1 MKQLLPNNV
10 YLTPTITNS
19 KTLTKMG
26 STNKTSRRRFIEN
39 TAAIG
44 IGAIGVSQLIRGCST
59 EEKTAAVAVPEI
71 LKTAPDGQPLKAGV
85 VGCGGRGSG
94 AAINFLDAGP
104 NLSVVAVADVFQD
117 RVDDIRRKLKEERG
131 VELPDASCFVGF
143 DGYKRVIESDVDIVI
158 LATPPYFRPEHF
170 QACVEAR
177 KHVFME
183 KPVAVDPVG
192 ARAIMAASK
201 QAEAAGLSV
210 VTGTQRRHSWNY
222 QNVLAQVQ
230 SGIMGNIVATN
241 VYWNQ
246 SKLWHR
252 DRQTGWTEMEWMI
265 RDWVNW
271 TWLSGDHLVEQHIHN
286 IDVSNWFVGKAPVE
300 AVGMGSRLRRP
311 TGDCYDNF
319 SVDFIY
325 DDTVHMN
332 SMCRQINDCANNVS
346 EYLRGT
352 KGYTNARESIWDHA
366 GNVLYKYEAPVDA
379 SGESTRNDDYVQEHI
394 DLVAAIRTG
403 NQIVEAE
410 ETAKSNLTAIM
421 GRESAYTGKKVTW
434 EEMMGSDLKLG
445 PEGEIKLGPVDMKKV
460 IPIAGSAPA

>member
-1 MKQLLPNNV
+1 
-10 YLTPTITNS
+10 
-19 KTLTKMG
+19 MG
-26 STNKTSRRRFIEN
+26 STNTSSRRRFLGN

-44 IGAIGVSQLIRGCST
+44 ALGAIGASQLIKSCASDT
-59 EEKTAAVAVPEI
+59 ETGALKVTEPNI
-71 LKTAPDGQPLKAGV
+71 LPIAPDGQALRAGV

-94 AAINFLDAGP
+94 AAIDFLNAGP

-117 RVDDIRRKLKEERG
+117 RIDGIRGKLKEEKE
-131 VELPDASCFVGF
+131 VEVDDANCFVGF
-143 DGYKRVIESDVDIVI
+143 DAFKRLLEVDLDIVI

-201 QAEAAGLSV
+201 QAEAAGLCV

-222 QNVLAQVQ
+222 QNVLARIN
-230 SGIMGNIVATN
+230 SGMIGDIVSTN

-252 DRQTGWTEMEWMI
+252 EQQPNWTEMEFMI

-271 TWLSGDHLVEQHIHN
+271 TWLSGDHIVEQHVHN
-286 IDVSNWFVGKAPVE
+286 IDVSNWFVGGHPVQ
-300 AVGMGSRLRRP
+300 AMGMGSRLRRP

-319 SVDFIY
+319 AVDFVY
-325 DDTVHMN
+325 DKEIHMN
-332 SMCRQINDCANNVS
+332 SQCRQINDCANSVS
-346 EYLRGT
+346 EQIRGT
-352 KGYTNARESIWDHA
+352 KGYSDGGETIWDPA
-366 GNVLYKYEAPVDA
+366 GNVLYKWESPVDDA
-379 SGESTRNDDYVQEHI
+379 GEKTQNSPYVQEHI
-394 DLVAAIRTG
+394 DLVTAIREG

-410 ETAKSNLTAIM
+410 ETAISNLTAIM
-421 GRESAYTGKKVTW
+421 GRESAYTGKLVTW
-434 EEMMGSDLKLG
+434 EEMMGSDMVLG
-445 PEGEIKLGPVDMKKV
+445 PKGELTMGPVDMEV
-460 IPIAGSAPA
+460 VVPIAGSAPA